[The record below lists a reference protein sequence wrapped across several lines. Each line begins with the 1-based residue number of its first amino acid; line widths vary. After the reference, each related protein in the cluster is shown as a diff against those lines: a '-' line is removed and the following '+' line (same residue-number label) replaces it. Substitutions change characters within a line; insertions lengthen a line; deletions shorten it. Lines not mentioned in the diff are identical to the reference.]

1 MSLESKNETN
11 TQDENDVSTFSTK
24 HQLWTEIVE
33 QRREG
38 RVDFRATGNAFPL
51 GETGDEPLG
60 SSVRFWT
67 VDVSTTGALIR
78 TCTPLECQR
87 MFIELFM
94 PQLAN
99 SLIEVE
105 VVRTL
110 EDDSQALSGK
120 FEASF
125 LYGLQFL
132 QIVSKED
139 VGFENFERT
148 TEVPFLQQAES
159 EIVTTSITDRF
170 FNDTSSKI
178 PFTAAMALVVLL
190 SGLLF
195 LVS

>member
-1 MSLESKNETN
+1 MTLESNNEID
-11 TQDENDVSTFSTK
+11 TQSESDVSTFSSK
-24 HQLWTEIVE
+24 HQFWTEIVE

-51 GETGDEPLG
+51 GESGDEPLG
-60 SSVRFWT
+60 GSVRFWT

-78 TCTPLECQR
+78 ICSPLECQR

-99 SLIEVE
+99 SLIEVK

-132 QIVSKED
+132 QIVSKDD

-148 TEVPFLQQAES
+148 TEVPFQQQTEPEIDSTPIAE
-159 EIVTTSITDRF
+159 RF
-170 FNDTSSKI
+170 FSDTNSKI
-178 PFTAAMALVVLL
+178 RLTAAMTLVVLL
-190 SGLLF
+190 SGVLF